1 MYEKKL
7 KHTQYKETGEWSRHE
22 AGRNR
27 PRGTASRKKVEE
39 IRSRRKIIGSSRIV
53 LVSLRSRF
61 ISYVSE
67 FPVRSSMHIEFWL
80 AARCLWRKKKKKK
93 KIPRPSFRPSIGWI
107 GLDKRRGRSLQR
119 DPDWSSRSCIKNKVR
134 KRSRRRETRKG
145 KIFATSR
152 NDDKRHFFFSFPFFL
167 FIVDPL
173 VARYC
178 R

>member
-39 IRSRRKIIGSSRIV
+39 IRSRRKIIGSSIV

-93 KIPRPSFRPSIGWI
+93 SLDLRSVHPLD
-107 GLDKRRGRSLQR
+107 GLDWIKEEG
-119 DPDWSSRSCIKNKVR
+119 DPCNEIRIDLLDLASRTVR